1 MSKKYEPELIRK
13 IVQLHLE
20 EGRTYKSITDEYGIS
35 KSAISKWCKEYSEEC
50 QINSL
55 LNPSAVNEA
64 EIMKENLRLKRVLEE
79 MKKEIL
85 FLKKAAAFFAKEI
98 D

>member
-1 MSKKYEPELIRK
+1 MSKKYEPELIKK
-13 IVQLHLE
+13 IVQLQLE

-35 KSAISKWCKEYSEEC
+35 KSTILKWCNEYSEEC
-50 QINSL
+50 QINSQ
-55 LNPSAVNEA
+55 LNPSAINEA
-64 EIMKENLRLKRVLEE
+64 EIMKENLKLKRELEE
-79 MKKEIL
+79 MKKENL